1 MWHTDVTRAAAALA
15 QHTKTQTKSATD
27 EECRQR
33 VQQTLTLDAQGHLRE
48 LSRRKHDLEPATS
61 HTSSAPRFHYGRTA
75 ARGFSPAAAVPNVG
89 NFGWCD
95 ESQPTLTNTPKKSKR
110 LLALCI
116 VYHMHTRRQRSRC
129 YNTTQKSALPNRNFP
144 SLSFYLS
151 FFSFL
156 CVHVCTYKY
165 TNMYIY
171 IFVNIY
177 RHMHI
182 LVNSYI

>member
-1 MWHTDVTRAAAALA
+1 MTGAAVALA
-15 QHTKTQTKSATD
+15 QDTKTETKSVTD
-27 EECRQR
+27 KECRQR

-61 HTSSAPRFHYGRTA
+61 HTSSAPCFHYGRTA
-75 ARGFSPAAAVPNVG
+75 ARGFSPAAAVPNVP
-89 NFGWCD
+89 NFGWRD

-116 VYHMHTRRQRSRC
+116 AYHMHTRRQRSRRTT
-129 YNTTQKSALPNRNFP
+129 TTQKSALPNRNFPSNFP

-156 CVHVCTYKY
+156 CVHECTYIY
-165 TNMYIY
+165 TNMYTY
-171 IFVNIY
+171 VFVNMY
-177 RHMHI
+177 RHLHI
-182 LVNSYI
+182 DICKY